1 MPKQLHSLQYPT
13 LSRIARDYLPIQGSA
28 VPSERAFS
36 SGGITSSTLRR
47 NLLAPSTFGALQLL
61 KAAYK
66 NDHISAV
73 SEAQSYAYPER
84 VPRVSGCLNFAL
96 HVIFTRNFMP
106 TFGLVQV
113 RTFRTVL
120 MGPVLRSTISLNR
133 TMVQSL
139 VLAQLPL
146 NRTAATLGGLSTTTK
161 SLRKGNW
168 SSQRRCTVINHSL
181 HQHTSLKH
189 FVHYYTTTQK
199 LNII

>member
-66 NDHISAV
+66 NAHISAV

-84 VPRVSGCLNFAL
+84 VPRVSGCLNFAPC
-96 HVIFTRNFMP
+96 NFYP
-106 TFGLVQV
+106 QFHANFWSGSA
-113 RTFRTVL
+113 FNNFSEPDHGSVL
-120 MGPVLRSTISLNR
+120 GSCSTAFEPDRGNTGRVVDGHKKFEEGKLE
-133 TMVQSL
+133 
-139 VLAQLPL
+139 LAE
-146 NRTAATLGGLSTTTK
+146 K
-161 SLRKGNW
+161 M
-168 SSQRRCTVINHSL
+168 
-181 HQHTSLKH
+181 
-189 FVHYYTTTQK
+189 YTQ
-199 LNII
+199 